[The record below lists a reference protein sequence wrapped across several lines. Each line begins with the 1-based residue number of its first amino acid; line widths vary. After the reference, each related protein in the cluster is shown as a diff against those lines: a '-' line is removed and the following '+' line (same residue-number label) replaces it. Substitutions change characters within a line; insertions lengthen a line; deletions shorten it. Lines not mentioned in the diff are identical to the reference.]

1 MKARKLLSLLAI
13 AVLVLGLAAC
23 KKDKSSGSSSSPTT
37 PPPADYGF
45 SVGGTK
51 ANYVD
56 AEKPEPTAYYIPN
69 VNMNN
74 QALAG
79 GANYITVSSEVRA
92 SKIIVANPSKAGYIE
107 VTPHQAAATDREIIY
122 DFFMVVN
129 QQQEGNSLNVVF
141 AIVDENGDVSGYYAA
156 MIEILNNGTGVLQ
169 VSLTFDTPKD
179 VDLHLIE
186 PNGYHIYYADRESNN
201 GGELDVDS
209 NAGCSIDNINNE
221 NIFYSEYAYVEPGTY
236 TVYVDMF
243 ENCNEDYPT
252 NFILTVFY
260 EGQVLVN
267 PIAGHFPANEPSNY
281 NNLEAIS
288 PVCTFRIPNPGH
300 QPPAKLEKKALPK
313 FLRSLDK
320 MQ

>member
-1 MKARKLLSLLAI
+1 MKKLLLLLTAALMLV
-13 AVLVLGLAAC
+13 AVGC
-23 KKDKSSGSSSSPTT
+23 KKDKSSSSSSSTPTT

-45 SVGGTK
+45 SVGGAR

-56 AEKPEPTAYYIPN
+56 AEKPESTLSFIPS
-69 VNMNN
+69 VSMND

-79 GANYITVSSEVRA
+79 GANYITVSSDVRA
-92 SKIIVANPSKAGYIE
+92 SKIIIANPSKEGYIE
-107 VTPHQAAATDREIIY
+107 VTPHEAPATDREIIY
-122 DFFMVVN
+122 DFFMIVN

-141 AIVDENGDVSGYYAA
+141 AIVDENGEVSGYYSALVG
-156 MIEILNNGTGVLQ
+156 IIDNGTGVLQ

-186 PNGYHIYYADRESNN
+186 PNGDHIYYANRESNN

-221 NIFYSEYAYVEPGTY
+221 NIFYSEDAYVEPGTY
-236 TVYVDMF
+236 TVYVDMW

-260 EGQVLVN
+260 EGQILVN
-267 PIAGHFPANEPSNY
+267 PIAGHFAANEPSNY
-281 NNLEAIS
+281 NNLEAIN
-288 PVCTFRIPNPGH
+288 PVCTFRIPDNGQ
-300 QPPAKLEKKALPK
+300 QPPAKSLKKGLPK